1 MHGDRFDHQCV
12 PRYGLE
18 SDGTS
23 FRIDKLQRNCDR
35 LIGISSARREL
46 QATERKQTAT
56 NDRGFAFW
64 GFGSH
69 DVTVEI
75 DVISPQLTDPVI

>member
-23 FRIDKLQRNCDR
+23 FRIDKLQRNGDR
-35 LIGISSARREL
+35 VIGIRNLRPEDYA
-46 QATERKQTAT
+46 
-56 NDRGFAFW
+56 GFRVLDFFESLV
-64 GFGSH
+64 GRTH
-69 DVTVEI
+69 
-75 DVISPQLTDPVI
+75 